1 MNNEHSHGSEA
12 RKLSRIEHLT
22 KRRRTGKGFLG
33 IAQSQRPPATPWTG
47 ANSKQDPSINLR
59 RFRAQPDLL
68 LRSQNH
74 SALYLRQ
81 LIKKTACRSAPI
93 NRVSRFDG
101 RHKQRPYSLGRI
113 IMSLIHKRGL
123 PLLNPKLT
131 RHLGRAPRPNR
142 IEHANTLA
150 YRICKRPSGFYE
162 EHCRIADDATKPQV
176 TRASAAALQP
186 NQAILAWSARCISH
200 KYV

>member
-81 LIKKTACRSAPI
+81 LIKKAACRSAPI
-93 NRVSRFDG
+93 NRISRFDR

-113 IMSLIHKRGL
+113 IMSLIHKRGF

-131 RHLGRAPRPNR
+131 RHLGCTRGPIESNTR
-142 IEHANTLA
+142 I
-150 YRICKRPSGFYE
+150 RSP
-162 EHCRIADDATKPQV
+162 IAAAKGPQV
-176 TRASAAALQP
+176 SMITLPHCQRCHQASDHSRIRCRASTKSSNSCLECTLHFA
-186 NQAILAWSARCISH
+186 
-200 KYV
+200 

>member
-113 IMSLIHKRGL
+113 VMSLIHERGF

-131 RHLGRAPRPNR
+131 RRLGRTLRPNR

-150 YRICKRPSGFYE
+150 YRSCKRPSSFHN
-162 EHCRIADDATKPQV
+162 EHLPHRRRCNQASDHSRIRC
-176 TRASAAALQP
+176 RASTKSSNSCLECTLHFA
-186 NQAILAWSARCISH
+186 
-200 KYV
+200 

>member
-68 LRSQNH
+68 LRSRNH

-113 IMSLIHKRGL
+113 VMPLIHERGF
-123 PLLNPKLT
+123 PLLNPKLA
-131 RHLGRAPRPNR
+131 RHLGRTLRPNR
-142 IEHANTLA
+142 IEHTNTLT
-150 YRICKRPSGFYE
+150 YRSRKRSSSFHD
-162 EHCRIADDATKPQV
+162 EHLPHCQRCHQASDHSRIRC
-176 TRASAAALQP
+176 RASTKSSNSCLECTLHFA
-186 NQAILAWSARCISH
+186 
-200 KYV
+200 

>member
-113 IMSLIHKRGL
+113 VMSLIHERGF

-131 RHLGRAPRPNR
+131 RRLGRTLRPNR

-150 YRICKRPSGFYE
+150 YRSCKRPSSFHDE
-162 EHCRIADDATKPQV
+162 HLPHCRRCHKASDYSRIRC
-176 TRASAAALQP
+176 RASTKSSNSCLECTLHFA
-186 NQAILAWSARCISH
+186 
-200 KYV
+200 

>member
-113 IMSLIHKRGL
+113 VMSLIHERGF

-131 RHLGRAPRPNR
+131 RRLGRTLRPNR
-142 IEHANTLA
+142 IEHTNTLT
-150 YRICKRPSGFYE
+150 YRSRKRSSSFHD
-162 EHCRIADDATKPQV
+162 EHLPHCQRCHQASDHSRIRC
-176 TRASAAALQP
+176 RASTKSSKSCLECTLHFA
-186 NQAILAWSARCISH
+186 
-200 KYV
+200 

>member
-93 NRVSRFDG
+93 NRVSRFNG

-113 IMSLIHKRGL
+113 VMPLIHKRGF
-123 PLLNPKLT
+123 PLLNPKLA
-131 RHLGRAPRPNR
+131 RHLGRTLRPNR
-142 IEHANTLA
+142 IERANTLA
-150 YRICKRPSGFYE
+150 YRSYKRSSSFHD
-162 EHCRIADDATKPQV
+162 EHLPHRRRCHQASDHSRIRCCASTKSSNSCLEC
-176 TRASAAALQP
+176 TLHFA
-186 NQAILAWSARCISH
+186 
-200 KYV
+200 

>member
-22 KRRRTGKGFLG
+22 KRRRTGKAFLG

-81 LIKKTACRSAPI
+81 LIKKAACRSAPI
-93 NRVSRFDG
+93 NRVSRFNG
-101 RHKQRPYSLGRI
+101 RHKQRSYSLGRI
-113 IMSLIHKRGL
+113 IMPLIHKRGF
-123 PLLNPKLT
+123 PLLNPKLA
-131 RHLGRAPRPNR
+131 RHLERTLRPNR

-150 YRICKRPSGFYE
+150 YRSRKRSSSFHD
-162 EHCRIADDATKPQV
+162 EHLPHRRRCHQASDHSRIRC
-176 TRASAAALQP
+176 RASTKSSNSCLECTLHFA
-186 NQAILAWSARCISH
+186 
-200 KYV
+200 

>member
-101 RHKQRPYSLGRI
+101 RHKQRAYSFGRI
-113 IMSLIHKRGL
+113 IMPLIHERGF
-123 PLLNPKLT
+123 PLLNPKLA
-131 RHLGRAPRPNR
+131 RHLGRTLRPNR
-142 IEHANTLA
+142 IEHANTLT
-150 YRICKRPSGFYE
+150 YRSRKRSSSFHDEHLP
-162 EHCRIADDATKPQV
+162 HCRRCHQASDHSRIRC
-176 TRASAAALQP
+176 RASTKSSNSCLECTLHFA
-186 NQAILAWSARCISH
+186 
-200 KYV
+200 

>member
-113 IMSLIHKRGL
+113 VMSLIHERGF

-131 RHLGRAPRPNR
+131 RRLGRTLRPNR

-150 YRICKRPSGFYE
+150 YRSCKRLSSFHDEHLP
-162 EHCRIADDATKPQV
+162 HCRRCHKASDYSRIRC
-176 TRASAAALQP
+176 RASTKSSNSCLECTLHFA
-186 NQAILAWSARCISH
+186 
-200 KYV
+200 

>member
-59 RFRAQPDLL
+59 RFQAQPDLL

-113 IMSLIHKRGL
+113 IMPLIHKRGFL
-123 PLLNPKLT
+123 PLNPKLA
-131 RHLGRAPRPNR
+131 RHPGCTLRPNR

-150 YRICKRPSGFYE
+150 YRSCKRPSGFHE
-162 EHCRIADDATKPQV
+162 EHCCIADDAAKPQI

-186 NQAILAWSARCISH
+186 NQAIPA
-200 KYV
+200 

>member
-1 MNNEHSHGSEA
+1 MPRVNNEHSHGSEA

-81 LIKKTACRSAPI
+81 LIKKAACRSAPI
-93 NRVSRFDG
+93 NRVSRFNG
-101 RHKQRPYSLGRI
+101 RHEQRPYSLGRI
-113 IMSLIHKRGL
+113 IMPLIHKRGF

-131 RHLGRAPRPNR
+131 RHLGYAPRPNR

-150 YRICKRPSGFYE
+150 YRSCKRSSSFHDG
-162 EHCRIADDATKPQV
+162 HCHIADDATKPQI

-186 NQAILAWSARCISH
+186 NQAIPA
-200 KYV
+200 

>member
-93 NRVSRFDG
+93 NRISRFDG
-101 RHKQRPYSLGRI
+101 RHKQRPYSLGCI
-113 IMSLIHKRGL
+113 VMPLVHKRGFL
-123 PLLNPKLT
+123 PLNPKLT
-131 RHLGRAPRPNR
+131 RHLGCTPRPNR

-150 YRICKRPSGFYE
+150 YRSCKRPSSFHDKHLP
-162 EHCRIADDATKPQV
+162 HCRRCHQV
-176 TRASAAALQP
+176 SDHSHIRCRASTKSSNSCLECTLHFA
-186 NQAILAWSARCISH
+186 
-200 KYV
+200 